1 MAEGGEKSLEEIMK
15 QVEDLELL
23 AKRKEKLVN
32 QRRQESRPLFSS
44 VYSSK
49 LSALCFDFCII
60 LNFYST
66 HCKCENVVIF
76 LIYCPVSAPV
86 VLQL

>member
-1 MAEGGEKSLEEIMK
+1 MAEGGDKSLEEIMK

-23 AKRKEKLVN
+23 AKRKEKLVH

-60 LNFYST
+60 LISYFT
-66 HCKCENVVIF
+66 HCKFEKVVRF
-76 LIYCPVSAPV
+76 LIYYPVSAPV

>member
-1 MAEGGEKSLEEIMK
+1 MAEGGDKSLEEIMK

-49 LSALCFDFCII
+49 LSALCLDFYTI
-60 LNFYST
+60 LISCSKDDFFG
-66 HCKCENVVIF
+66 K
-76 LIYCPVSAPV
+76 
-86 VLQL
+86 

>member
-1 MAEGGEKSLEEIMK
+1 MAEGGDKSLEEIMK

-60 LNFYST
+60 LISYFT

>member
-1 MAEGGEKSLEEIMK
+1 MAEGGDKSLEEIMK

-32 QRRQESRPLFSS
+32 QRRQESRPLFSF

-49 LSALCFDFCII
+49 LSALCFDFHII
-60 LNFYST
+60 LIFYSI
-66 HCKCENVVIF
+66 HCKCENVMIY
-76 LIYCPVSAPV
+76 LIYCLVSAPV